1 MYWTFAVMLLT
12 SGILMMPNG
21 YIVLAHPSG
30 AQTEHL
36 GYHMGLVPF
45 VILVFFL
52 GVAMGIGKAAV
63 YKHIPEYFPDNVGSV
78 GGLVG
83 MLGGL
88 GGFFLPPMFAY
99 SKAWSGLPSSTFACL
114 FVVTAICAVWM
125 QLTVVHL
132 LNHHSPQLANHFD
145 TEHVSTR
152 A

>member
-1 MYWTFAVMLLT
+1 
-12 SGILMMPNG
+12 
-21 YIVLAHPSG
+21 
-30 AQTEHL
+30 
-36 GYHMGLVPF
+36 
-45 VILVFFL
+45 
-52 GVAMGIGKAAV
+52 
-63 YKHIPEYFPDNVGSV
+63 
-78 GGLVG
+78 

-125 QLTVVHL
+125 HLTVVHL